1 MKELFISDLKT
12 GDQVFGETFA
22 VKSYKKGA
30 TRNNKPFIDV
40 ELADNSGTIRGKI
53 WSDDMAKAQAA
64 EEGDV
69 VTVNGTVEDF
79 MGTPQLK
86 ITNLAKTKEYKLEDL
101 QQKSQFDIEKMWAD
115 LEKKIS
121 DIKNPHLSALCKNI
135 FDDKKTADDFKKSP
149 AAYRVHHAYVGGLL
163 EHTWEML
170 KMADALKA
178 HYPKINT
185 DLVTCGILLHDIGKS
200 FEFETE
206 TTIVFTDQGKL
217 LGHIYLGA
225 EKVKQNAPKDM
236 PKDLLSE
243 VLHIILSHHGELEFG
258 SPVVPMTTEAIAVF
272 TIDHASAKLNTAY
285 YHIHGGL
292 GSETYTQY
300 VRQLGTELY
309 RSPYIDNLN
318 NEDIPF

>member
-1 MKELFISDLKT
+1 MKKLYISDLKV
-12 GDQVFGETFA
+12 GDQLFDETFA

-53 WSDDMAKAQAA
+53 WSDDMANTQTA

-69 VTVNGTVEDF
+69 VTVNGTIEDF
-79 MGTPQLK
+79 MGTPQFR
-86 ITNLAKTKEYKLEDL
+86 ITNLTKTKEYKIEDL
-101 QQKSQFDIEKMWAD
+101 QQKSQFDIEKMWSD
-115 LEKKIS
+115 IEKGIAE
-121 DIKNPHLSALCKNI
+121 IKNPHLSALCKNI
-135 FDDKKTADDFKKSP
+135 FDKETIENFKKSP

-170 KMADALKA
+170 KMAEGLKG
-178 HYPKINT
+178 HYPKVNMDIINS
-185 DLVTCGILLHDIGKS
+185 GILLHDIGKMT
-200 FEFETE
+200 EFETE
-206 TTIVFTDQGKL
+206 TTIVFTDKGRL
-217 LGHIYLGA
+217 LGHIFLGA
-225 EKVKQNAPKDM
+225 EQVKQKAPKDI
-236 PKDLLSE
+236 PEDLLTE
-243 VLHIILSHHGELEFG
+243 VLHIILSHHGELEYG
-258 SPVVPMTTEAIAVF
+258 SPMVPMTTEAIAVF
-272 TIDHASAKLNTAY
+272 GIDHASAKLNTAY

-309 RSPYIDNLN
+309 RSPYSDNLA